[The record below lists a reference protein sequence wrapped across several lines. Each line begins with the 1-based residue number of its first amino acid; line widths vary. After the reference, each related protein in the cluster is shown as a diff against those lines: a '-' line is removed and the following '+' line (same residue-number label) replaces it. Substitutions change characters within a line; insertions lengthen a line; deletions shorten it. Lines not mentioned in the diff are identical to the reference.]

1 MVVVKSK
8 ERREKRMIEW
18 KQEFHDWV
26 RFLLSTTHSP
36 TTRVERRK
44 MSIFLHLPPSAEPQ
58 YVKHNLNKRS
68 KFRPNLTTLFHHT
81 GDFVILGSTRKSW
94 NARIMNSGI
103 TLCSKPQNGS
113 KDFQSPVFEQICI
126 TISTFFFRKVQG
138 ICFEFSL
145 PNKITNKLEP

>member
-103 TLCSKPQNGS
+103 TLCSKTSEWFQRFS
-113 KDFQSPVFEQICI
+113 KSSFWANLHHNFYL
-126 TISTFFFRKVQG
+126 FFRKVQG